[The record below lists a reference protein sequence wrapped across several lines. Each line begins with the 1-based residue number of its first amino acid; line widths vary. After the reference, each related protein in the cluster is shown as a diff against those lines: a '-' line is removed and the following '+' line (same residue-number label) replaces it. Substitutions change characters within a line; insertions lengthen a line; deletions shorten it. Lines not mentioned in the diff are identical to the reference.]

1 MDWDWEAIEAISSVI
16 GGVFV
21 LVSIIFLVLEIRH
34 NAKAIEGATVQSL
47 MSLER
52 EVFALLADHA
62 DLVTR
67 GCESYS
73 GLSTQEKYQFERV
86 AGAQLSLTYSAHV
99 QLSRDLMELEVWE
112 AYLNALKRYT
122 AKPGFVECWE
132 VIKNNYP
139 ATFRTMV
146 DKTAIPKV

>member
-1 MDWDWEAIEAISSVI
+1 MDWNWAAIEAISSVV
-16 GGVFV
+16 GGISVVASVFF
-21 LVSIIFLVLEIRH
+21 LIFEIRH

-73 GLSTQEKYQFERV
+73 NLPKQEKYQFERV

-99 QLSRDLMELEVWE
+99 QLSRGLMDLEVWD

-122 AKPGFVECWE
+122 ATPGFLECWTA
-132 VIKNNYP
+132 IKNNYP
-139 ATFRTMV
+139 RSFRSMV
-146 DKTAIPKV
+146 DSSAMPKT